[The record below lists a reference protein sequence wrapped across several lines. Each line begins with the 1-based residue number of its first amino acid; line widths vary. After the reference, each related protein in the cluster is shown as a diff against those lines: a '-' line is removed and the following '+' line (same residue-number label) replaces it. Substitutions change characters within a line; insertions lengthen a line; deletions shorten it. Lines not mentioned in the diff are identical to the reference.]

1 MTEIKIDQEQL
12 QTLLNS
18 YCDRAGANDIETAR
32 VIFNSCFQQ
41 RLSEWGAAD
50 IEFARCSA
58 LGAVLRVG
66 YILGIRAERRHTR
79 TRLLQTDN
87 CTAHNGGKHND

>member
-1 MTEIKIDQEQL
+1 MKNTITIDPEQL
-12 QTLLNS
+12 QSLLS
-18 YCDRAGANDIETAR
+18 IYRDRAGANDIETTR

-50 IEFARCSA
+50 IGFARCSA

-66 YILGIRAERRHTR
+66 YILGIRAERRHR
-79 TRLLQTDN
+79 QLQTDN
-87 CTAHNGGKHND
+87 NAAHYGGKHND